1 VNDGNAT
8 AQDVLNLI
16 ELVKKRAK
24 ADRGIELET
33 EVEIVGENGNG
44 CGNA

>member
-1 VNDGNAT
+1 MNDDNAT

-24 ADRGIELET
+24 AARGIELET
-33 EVEIVGENGNG
+33 EVEIVGENESGG
-44 CGNA
+44 GNA